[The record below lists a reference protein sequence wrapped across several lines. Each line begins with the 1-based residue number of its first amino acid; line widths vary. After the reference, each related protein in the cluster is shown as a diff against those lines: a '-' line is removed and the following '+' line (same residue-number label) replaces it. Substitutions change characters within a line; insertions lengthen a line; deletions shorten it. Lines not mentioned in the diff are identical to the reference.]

1 MLSVVIPLF
10 NEEDNVAPLCEE
22 IARVLAGQ
30 PYEIVLVDDKSTDET
45 LRRIPL
51 KAEIRVIEFAKNTGQ
66 SGAMYAGIN
75 AAIGDVLI
83 LMDGDRQ
90 NDPAD
95 IPKMLS
101 ELNKGYDLVCGYRA
115 SRKDTLSKRLTS
127 RFANGIRSRFT
138 RDGVRDTGCTL
149 KVLRR
154 ECREAL
160 LPFNGM
166 HRFIPALIKGMG
178 YRITE
183 MPVNHRPRV
192 AGVSKYGFGNRA
204 LRATMDM
211 FAVRWLLSRQIQIR
225 VAPAPA
231 PSA

>member
-1 MLSVVIPLF
+1 MLSVVIPLY
-10 NEEDNVAPLCEE
+10 NEEENVAPLCAE
-22 IARVLAGQ
+22 IASSLAGRA
-30 PYEIVLVDDKSTDET
+30 YEIVLVDDKSTDQT
-45 LRRIPL
+45 LQKIPL
-51 KAEIRVIEFAKNTGQ
+51 QPEIRVLELARNTGQ
-66 SGAMYAGIN
+66 SGAMYAGIH
-75 AAIGDVLI
+75 AAKGDILV

-95 IPKMLS
+95 IPKML
-101 ELNKGYDLVCGYRA
+101 EILDRGFDLVCGYRA
-115 SRKDTLSKRLTS
+115 NRKDTLSKRITS
-127 RFANGIRSRFT
+127 RVANTIRSRFT
-138 RDGVRDTGCTL
+138 KDGVRDTGCTL

-183 MPVNHRPRV
+183 LPVNHRPRV

-211 FAVRWLLSRQIQIR
+211 FAVRWLLQRQIQVRIAR
-225 VAPAPA
+225 ER
-231 PSA
+231 

>member
-1 MLSVVIPLF
+1 MLSVVVPLF
-10 NEEDNVAPLCEE
+10 NEEDNIAPLCAE
-22 IARVLAGQ
+22 IAAALAGRA
-30 PYEIVLVDDKSTDET
+30 YEIVLVDDKSTDST
-45 LRRIPL
+45 LSRIPRL
-51 KAEIRVIEFAKNTGQ
+51 AEVRVVELAANTGQ
-66 SGAMYAGIN
+66 SGAMYAGIQ
-75 AAIGDVLI
+75 AAKGDILV

-95 IPKMLS
+95 IPKML
-101 ELNKGYDLVCGYRA
+101 ETLHRGFDLVCGFRA
-115 SRKDTLSKRLTS
+115 SRKDTFSKRLTS
-127 RFANGIRSRFT
+127 KVANAVRSRFT

-211 FAVRWLLSRQIQIR
+211 LAVRWLLGRQIAVR
-225 VAPAPA
+225 V
-231 PSA
+231 SRERSGV

>member
-1 MLSVVIPLF
+1 
-10 NEEDNVAPLCEE
+10 
-22 IARVLAGQ
+22 
-30 PYEIVLVDDKSTDET
+30 
-45 LRRIPL
+45 
-51 KAEIRVIEFAKNTGQ
+51 
-66 SGAMYAGIN
+66 MYAGIH
-75 AAIGDVLI
+75 AALGDVLI

-90 NDPAD
+90 NDPSD
-95 IPKMLS
+95 IPKLLA
-101 ELNKGYDLVCGYRA
+101 ELDKGFDLVCGYRA
-115 SRKDTLSKRLTS
+115 SRKDTLVKKLTS
-127 RFANGIRSRFT
+127 LVANTVRSRFT

-154 ECREAL
+154 QCREAL

-225 VAPAPA
+225 VDSSHQE
-231 PSA
+231 PS